1 MPDTARPEY
10 RRRQAPAAP
19 GPRTPAKPPD
29 NKPPDSSGSAL
40 AWTGIIVSIV
50 LAVAAAGS
58 APWWWRYVHHAS
70 PPATVSTNS
79 SQIAGMSGGCPRF
92 QIFAQNRW
100 APVGTAIREQPN
112 VLSTQ
117 VGSYPG
123 NMSIAVNG
131 WVYGRA
137 AYPTNTPPW
146 NSNVWYHLADG
157 AGWVS
162 FPGVRATPTSP
173 DPTGHARGGDPAPTP
188 PACEGAVE

>member
-1 MPDTARPEY
+1 MSLSKE
-10 RRRQAPAAP
+10 
-19 GPRTPAKPPD
+19 
-29 NKPPDSSGSAL
+29 
-40 AWTGIIVSIV
+40 AWIGIGVTV
-50 LAVAAAGS
+50 AVAIAAAGS
-58 APWWWRYVHHAS
+58 VPWWWKLVTGQPAAQAS
-70 PPATVSTNS
+70 A
-79 SQIAGMSGGCPRF
+79 IAGMSGGCTTF
-92 QIFAQNRW
+92 QVFAQNRW
-100 APVGTAIREQPN
+100 APLGTAIREQPN

-146 NSNVWYHLADG
+146 NSNVWFHLADG

-173 DPTGHARGGDPAPTP
+173 DPTGLANGGDPAPTP
-188 PACEGAVE
+188 TRCEGAIE